1 MSSITNIDVVAH
13 LMPDFSH
20 NQTVSVLCMHASQE
34 KEKKIKSM
42 SMSMNLTMVD
52 CKIQKTP
59 F

>member
-1 MSSITNIDVVAH
+1 MSGITNIDVVAH

-20 NQTVSVLCMHASQE
+20 NQTISVLCMHASQE

-42 SMSMNLTMVD
+42 SMNLTMVD

>member
-42 SMSMNLTMVD
+42 SMNLTMVD